1 MSPSCSACAKRSTPP
16 RPAPSWVTLIEEGG
30 YEAFTIAALC
40 EKAQVPPRALY
51 DRTSSKDALFLA
63 VYEHGIARIA
73 AGHRVLTAPDP
84 WRNLATDQLITAVVT
99 ELTALFRQHA
109 AFLKPVVL
117 LSGAH
122 PEVLRR
128 GRAHVQAHGDAFT
141 ARLLTIRPHPPPGPG
156 SRRTAVLRHG
166 LLRLRRSA
174 HRTRPRLRHRTRGPR
189 RLHHLP
195 RPERHPHP
203 LSRLLKPP
211 TGDKLA
217 SGT

>member
-73 AGHRVLTAPDP
+73 AGQRVLTAPDP

-122 PEVLRR
+122 PEVLRH

-141 ARLLTIRPHPPPGPG
+141 ARLLTIRDHITHPDPEAAVRQYFATVFSACVDPRAAHGPDFATEPVDHDAFTTYLAL
-156 SRRTAVLRHG
+156 SVTRT
-166 LLRLRRSA
+166 LLAYS
-174 HRTRPRLRHRTRGPR
+174 
-189 RLHHLP
+189 
-195 RPERHPHP
+195 
-203 LSRLLKPP
+203 
-211 TGDKLA
+211 
-217 SGT
+217 